1 MAVAQGVS
9 QYSQAEATKSA
20 VRSAYR
26 TRTRQID
33 DSVANTNIER
43 ARAARR
49 ERARILAMAGEAGV
63 GGNSVSTQLMDSR
76 FQEGYDRTMN
86 RTQGQWQKQAARTT
100 AQNQLAQI
108 PSTAAIALNT
118 GLKIGGAY
126 LTNMD
131 LPTEPLPLT
140 NNTAYVKNM

>member
-86 RTQGQWQKQAARTT
+86 RPKVNGRSRPRGPQLRT
-100 AQNQLAQI
+100 NW
-108 PSTAAIALNT
+108 
-118 GLKIGGAY
+118 LKSHR
-126 LTNMD
+126 
-131 LPTEPLPLT
+131 PLLLR
-140 NNTAYVKNM
+140 